1 LAVNVAVNLATVSK
15 VFPTD
20 HAAVRWYVLL
30 LLAAIY
36 ALNVADRMMMSTL
49 IEPIKADFHLSD
61 AGVGFLT
68 GVPLAVTFVAAG
80 VPLSI
85 LADRVSRRNLIALS
99 LAGWSLLT
107 AACGV
112 TRSYSQL
119 VAARLLVGLFA
130 AGSTPSSQSL
140 ISDYF
145 PWRRRAFALS
155 VYALGVSAGAVI
167 ASSSGYLSA
176 QWGWRNAF
184 IILGLPGIAVAVV
197 LFATV
202 KEPARGR
209 LDAHPEFHLASSFI
223 ATLKFARNQPALL
236 HVFAGT
242 TLFAMWE
249 PGLLLWTPSFL
260 VRSHH
265 MNLKDA
271 GGALLLMHGFGG
283 TGALVATT
291 VLMRKLADRDPRAVP
306 WFLCLASM
314 LGFLPSILAFA
325 VSSRI
330 TALAMLW
337 IFVPMSYVFFGPIL
351 GLVQNLVP
359 PSMRAQAVA
368 LLLLCSNLA
377 DLIVAPMIVGLTSDA
392 LGRRFGTESL
402 RVAMLPLTLLAPWIA
417 WHFWMCSRRLSDGL
431 AQAGNT

>member
-1 LAVNVAVNLATVSK
+1 
-15 VFPTD
+15 
-20 HAAVRWYVLL
+20 
-30 LLAAIY
+30 
-36 ALNVADRMMMSTL
+36 
-49 IEPIKADFHLSD
+49 
-61 AGVGFLT
+61 
-68 GVPLAVTFVAAG
+68 
-80 VPLSI
+80 
-85 LADRVSRRNLIALS
+85 
-99 LAGWSLLT
+99 
-107 AACGV
+107 
-112 TRSYSQL
+112 
-119 VAARLLVGLFA
+119 
-130 AGSTPSSQSL
+130 
-140 ISDYF
+140 
-145 PWRRRAFALS
+145 
-155 VYALGVSAGAVI
+155 
-167 ASSSGYLSA
+167 
-176 QWGWRNAF
+176 
-184 IILGLPGIAVAVV
+184 
-197 LFATV
+197 
-202 KEPARGR
+202 
-209 LDAHPEFHLASSFI
+209 
-223 ATLKFARNQPALL
+223 
-236 HVFAGT
+236 
-242 TLFAMWE
+242 
-249 PGLLLWTPSFL
+249 
-260 VRSHH
+260 